1 MSADELNKHIKSRVE
16 FKISKQSFTSERK
29 LSLTCFT
36 SKPLCGD
43 DTGIIQVI
51 NFQPGT
57 RIMNYNK
64 RIFETIIEVLR
75 RANIGFS
82 INEVKDIQA
91 VTKCER
97 TEKIREKKE
106 RKES

>member
-1 MSADELNKHIKSRVE
+1 
-16 FKISKQSFTSERK
+16 
-29 LSLTCFT
+29 
-36 SKPLCGD
+36 
-43 DTGIIQVI
+43 
-51 NFQPGT
+51 
-57 RIMNYNK
+57 MNYNK